1 MAVRAAPYG
10 TISHTGAVIECAPP
24 VVRPPGPSQ
33 QDSPL
38 ATTTSPPRSP
48 VRPLLLAVLALAVVG
63 FLLWPG
69 SLAGKLQMLVAGVCA
84 QRPGHSYF
92 MGGVQLPLEARMG
105 GIFAGFLVGVLYLLW
120 ANRERAGLLPPAP
133 LQALL
138 LGFVALMALDGINAL
153 CYDTGWPYLYP
164 PQNAVRL
171 ATGLLC
177 GLALALLAVPVLSA
191 TLWRDWDYEPSL
203 ASVGELGWALCLLA
217 LVQLATMSG
226 GAALLYPVGLLMI
239 VGLIVA
245 FAVGNSYAVVL
256 ITRHERQA
264 STWGQ
269 ALTPLLAGVLIA
281 VVELA
286 ALSAFRYWAEAALGV
301 RWVA

>member
-1 MAVRAAPYG
+1 
-10 TISHTGAVIECAPP
+10 
-24 VVRPPGPSQ
+24 
-33 QDSPL
+33 L
-38 ATTTSPPRSP
+38 ATSTRPRLRVHP
-48 VRPLLLAVLALAVVG
+48 CLLAGLGLALVG
-63 FLLWPG
+63 FLLLPG
-69 SLAGKLQMLVAGVCA
+69 SLASKLQTLVAGVCA
-84 QRPGHSYF
+84 QRPEHSYF

-153 CYDTGWPYLYP
+153 FYDTGWPHLYP

-177 GLALALLAVPVLSA
+177 GLALALLAVPVLSGA
-191 TLWRDWDYEPSL
+191 LWRDWDFEPSL

-226 GAALLYPVGLLMI
+226 TPPLLYPVGLLMI
-239 VGLIVA
+239 VGVVVA
-245 FAVGNSYAVVL
+245 FAVGNTYAVVL
-256 ITRHERQA
+256 ITRQERQV
-264 STWGQ
+264 STWSQ
-269 ALTPLLAGVLIA
+269 AANPLLAGVLITF
-281 VVELA
+281 VELA
-286 ALSAFRYWAEAALGV
+286 ALSAFRYWAEAALGL

>member
-1 MAVRAAPYG
+1 MA
-10 TISHTGAVIECAPP
+10 
-24 VVRPPGPSQ
+24 
-33 QDSPL
+33 
-38 ATTTSPPRSP
+38 ATTRPRPSAQ
-48 VRPLLLAVLALAVVG
+48 LYLLAALGLALVG
-63 FLLWPG
+63 FLLLPG
-69 SLAGKLQMLVAGVCA
+69 SLADKLQLLVAGVCA
-84 QRPGHSYF
+84 QRPGHSYL

-105 GIFAGFLVGVLYLLW
+105 GIFAGFLVGVLYLFW

-138 LGFVALMALDGINAL
+138 LGFVALMALDGTNAL
-153 CYDTGWPYLYP
+153 LYDTGGPALYA

-177 GLALALLAVPVLSA
+177 GLALALLAVPVLA
-191 TLWRDWDYEPSL
+191 GALWRDWDFEPS
-203 ASVGELGWALCLLA
+203 VGSATDLGWALGLLA
-217 LVQLATMSG
+217 LVQLLTMSG
-226 GAALLYPVGLLMI
+226 AAALLYPVGLLMI
-239 VGLIVA
+239 AGVIVA

-256 ITRHERQA
+256 ITRRERQA

-269 ALTPLLAGVLIA
+269 AVTPLLAGVLIA
-281 VVELA
+281 IVELA

>member
-1 MAVRAAPYG
+1 MVRF
-10 TISHTGAVIECAPP
+10 S
-24 VVRPPGPSQ
+24 RNRQ
-33 QDSPL
+33 QTARLDRRRHEDATL
-38 ATTTSPPRSP
+38 AATTRPRS
-48 VRPLLLAVLALAVVG
+48 RLRLYLLAGLGLALVG
-63 FLLWPG
+63 FLLLPG
-69 SLAGKLQMLVAGVCA
+69 SLAAKLQMLAAGVCA

-153 CYDTGWPYLYP
+153 FYDLGWPALYA

-177 GLALALLAVPVLSA
+177 GLALALLAVPVLA
-191 TLWRDWDYEPSL
+191 GVLWRDWDFEPSVG
-203 ASVGELGWALCLLA
+203 SVAEVGWALCLLA
-217 LVQLATMSG
+217 LVQLVTMSG
-226 GAALLYPVGLLMI
+226 AAALLYPVGLLMI
-239 VGLIVA
+239 AGVIVA

-256 ITRHERQA
+256 ITRRERRA

-269 ALTPLLAGVLIA
+269 AASPLLAGVLIA
-281 VVELA
+281 VVELG

-301 RWVA
+301 RWIA